1 MDAYMSQQDANLVAL
16 LLQDVDGHFRQ
27 LVETYQ
33 HQLYRLMYRQVGN
46 AQDAEDIVQETFL
59 RAYYALRDYAAQ
71 GVQLQYLRPWLYK
84 IAFNLYYNRQRT
96 VQPPM
101 FALNM
106 REENELPE
114 LEHAD
119 PEPGPE
125 EMAEL
130 HESFCEVVSIIA
142 GLPERYRTVLNLY
155 YCEQF
160 SYQEIA
166 DLLHQPPGT
175 VKSKVSRG
183 LERVRAA
190 LNEQRLARGE
200 INERT

>member
-1 MDAYMSQQDANLVAL
+1 MSQQDATLVSL
-16 LLQDVDGHFRQ
+16 LLRDVDSHFRQ
-27 LVETYQ
+27 FIETYQ

-59 RAYYALRDYAAQ
+59 RAYYALCDYAAQ
-71 GVQLQYLRPWLYK
+71 GVQLQHLRPWLYK
-84 IAFNLYYNRQRT
+84 IAFNLYYNRLRIA
-96 VQPPM
+96 QPQM
-101 FALNM
+101 FPLDIQKGNL
-106 REENELPE
+106 LPE
-114 LEHAD
+114 WEHPD
-119 PEPGPE
+119 PDPGPE

-130 HESFCEVVSIIA
+130 RESFCEVANIIA
-142 GLPERYRTVLNLY
+142 TLPERYRTVLNLY

-166 DLLHQPPGT
+166 DLLHQPQGT

-183 LERVRAA
+183 LDRVRIA
-190 LNEQRLARGE
+190 LAEQRLARGE